1 MFPHGPEFIWSWR
14 RFQHGETIDIEEEH
28 VTSRQL
34 VILTVN

>member
-1 MFPHGPEFIWSWR
+1 MLDHGPEFISSWR

-34 VILTVN
+34 VTLIVN

>member
-1 MFPHGPEFIWSWR
+1 MLHHGPKLISSWR
-14 RFQHGETIDIEEEH
+14 RFQHGETTDIEEEH